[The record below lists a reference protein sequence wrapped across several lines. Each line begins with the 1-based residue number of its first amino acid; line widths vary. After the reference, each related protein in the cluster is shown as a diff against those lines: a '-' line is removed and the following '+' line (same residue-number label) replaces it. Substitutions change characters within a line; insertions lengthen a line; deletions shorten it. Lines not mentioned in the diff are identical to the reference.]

1 MSPMVAERSSSAP
14 SSRGG
19 IMDPMRAMRAVMM
32 AVVIVVVS
40 GWVFMWVMAPT
51 RVYGQIWL
59 PKIRADTISTF
70 FGTQGAT
77 ILLYTFPMLFIAV
90 LGSLYLHLGK
100 NNISAIAES
109 KGNKHKLAG
118 IWRRPLIVKGLGIVS
133 RIELAFF
140 AMFIALLVWSFST
153 YLRISFAKIT
163 PLSAAANGEQVW
175 ESKLDSAALRLG
187 LVGNI
192 CLAFLFFP
200 VTRCSSVLPLFGLT
214 SEASVKYHIWIGH
227 IAMTLFTAH
236 GVCYVIYWVVT
247 HQISQMVKWD
257 KTGVANVAGEI
268 ALLAGLAMWVT
279 TFPRIRRK
287 MFELFFYTHHL
298 YIVFIIFFVFH
309 VGIAYSCMM
318 LPGFYLFLVDRFLR
332 FLQSRRGVRLVSARV
347 LPCEAVE
354 LSFSKSRG
362 LSYTPTSIMFMNVP
376 GISKMQW
383 HPFTISSSSNLE
395 PEKLSVIIKSEG
407 SWSKKL
413 YQMLSSPN
421 SSLDHLDVSIEGPYG
436 PVSTDFLR
444 HETIVMVS
452 GGSGISPF
460 ISIIRDLTFLTETLK
475 CKTPQILLIAV
486 FKNSSDL
493 TLLDLLLPISGAPNG
508 FSNLNLQ
515 IQAYVTREKEPITD
529 NRKTHPTTVWFKPK
543 SSNAPISPILGPNSW
558 LWLGA
563 IISLSFVMFLLFLG
577 ILTRY
582 YIYPI
587 DHNTNRI
594 YSYSRKAAL
603 SMLFICICIATTASA
618 AFYWNKKKGSMEINQ
633 IKNMEGASP
642 SASPGSWI
650 YNADRELESLPQQS
664 VVQSTNLHYGERPD
678 LKRILLERKESS
690 IGVLVCGPKKMRHE
704 VASICASGLAENL
717 HFESISFSW

>member
-1 MSPMVAERSSSAP
+1 MDRMVAERSSSAP

-19 IMDPMRAMRAVMM
+19 IMDTIRAVMM
-32 AVVIVVVS
+32 AVVMVVVS
-40 GWVFMWVMAPT
+40 GWLFIWVMAPT

-90 LGSLYLHLGK
+90 LGSLYIHLGK
-100 NNISAIAES
+100 NNFSDIAES

-163 PLSAAANGEQVW
+163 PLSAAANGELVW

-200 VTRCSSVLPLFGLT
+200 VTRGSSVLPLFGLT

-236 GVCYVIYWVVT
+236 GVCYIIYWAVT

-354 LSFSKSRG
+354 LDFSKSRG
-362 LSYTPTSIMFMNVP
+362 LSYTPTSIVFVNVP

-413 YQMLSSPN
+413 YQMFSSPN
-421 SSLDHLDVSIEGPYG
+421 SSVDHLDVSIEGPYG

-452 GGSGISPF
+452 GGSGITPF
-460 ISIIRDLTFLTETLK
+460 ISIIRDLIFLTETLK
-475 CKTPQILLIAV
+475 CKTPQILLIAA

-493 TLLDLLLPISGAPNG
+493 TLLDLLLPISGTPNG

-529 NRKTHPTTVWFKPK
+529 NRQTHPTTVWFKPK

-563 IISLSFVMFLLFLG
+563 IISSSFAMFLLFLG

-618 AFYWNKKKGSMEINQ
+618 SFYWNKKKGSMEINQ

-642 SASPGSWI
+642 TASPGSWI

>member
-1 MSPMVAERSSSAP
+1 MDPMVAERSSSAP

-19 IMDPMRAMRAVMM
+19 IMDTIRAVMM

-40 GWVFMWVMAPT
+40 GWLFMWVMTPT

-90 LGSLYLHLGK
+90 LGSLYIHLGK
-100 NNISAIAES
+100 NNFSDIAES

-153 YLRISFAKIT
+153 YLRVSFAKIT

-200 VTRCSSVLPLFGLT
+200 VTRGSSVLPLFGLT

-236 GVCYVIYWVVT
+236 GVCYIIYWAVT

-257 KTGVANVAGEI
+257 KTGVSNVAGEI

-332 FLQSRRGVRLVSARV
+332 FLQSRRGIRLVSARV

-354 LSFSKSRG
+354 LNFSKSRG

-421 SSLDHLDVSIEGPYG
+421 SSVDHLDVSIEGPYG

-444 HETIVMVS
+444 HETIMMVS
-452 GGSGISPF
+452 GGSGITPF
-460 ISIIRDLTFLTETLK
+460 ISIIRDLIFLTETLK
-475 CKTPQILLIAV
+475 CKTPQILLIAA

-493 TLLDLLLPISGAPNG
+493 TLLDLLLPISGTPNG

-543 SSNAPISPILGPNSW
+543 SSNAPISPILGTNSW

-563 IISLSFVMFLLFLG
+563 IISSSFVMFLLFLG

-603 SMLFICICIATTASA
+603 SMFFICICIATTASA

-642 SASPGSWI
+642 TASPGSWI